1 MTCRIYQIIIF
12 LFEYL
17 WSESRQ
23 LILNR
28 IFKVS
33 TMLISEIRM
42 LKLKNLFR
50 ILTIFSLWCL
60 TKAEEEKNE
69 V

>member
-23 LILNR
+23 LILKG

-33 TMLISEIRM
+33 TMLISEIIM
-42 LKLKNLFR
+42 LKLKHLFR